1 MWWEINPKNK
11 YLLELIKRRPK
22 VQEQNMPF
30 ERGLNF
36 DQWKTFSE
44 NYKQWEFDYGLFTNL
59 LRIIVACDFWPT
71 SEELSY
77 LSWQNTCFNLSSTC
91 HIKLKFFLWTK
102 LLQNLLLA
110 KYLLSVAALLKTK
123 SFFIFL
129 FENFSFHFISSFSSR
144 SSWFVNISWHSII
157 REKTYCKQVFLF
169 LHNVSSCCK
178 SKI

>member
-59 LRIIVACDFWPT
+59 MRIIIPHDFSPSSFKLKRGNPT
-71 SEELSY
+71 SPDKIRTL
-77 LSWQNTCFNLSSTC
+77 
-91 HIKLKFFLWTK
+91 IRK
-102 LLQNLLLA
+102 LL
-110 KYLLSVAALLKTK
+110 V
-123 SFFIFL
+123 
-129 FENFSFHFISSFSSR
+129 ISS
-144 SSWFVNISWHSII
+144 
-157 REKTYCKQVFLF
+157 
-169 LHNVSSCCK
+169 
-178 SKI
+178 